1 MANAS
6 LMTWNAA
13 KQEGRRPLVQGD
25 IAMRAKSP
33 KPPHPTRKRRAVPIA
48 NALKRSLRTLSRAQV
63 SDEDIDILFNE
74 VHADRSYCI
83 ILASMIERHLEQA
96 IIERLRLINKEA
108 EKLLFERE
116 GALST
121 FFGNIHLGY
130 ALGLFDDRMR
140 DDLNV
145 IRRIR
150 NAFAHSS
157 LPITFESPEVRDEIG
172 KLQRRYSFFGAQDY
186 PDVSEAKKHL
196 SECFLGI
203 CQLLFAAITQQ
214 KNEAKLIVK
223 ALRFYS
229 DSLSRE

>member
-1 MANAS
+1 
-6 LMTWNAA
+6 
-13 KQEGRRPLVQGD
+13 
-25 IAMRAKSP
+25 MRAKSP
-33 KPPHPTRKRRAVPIA
+33 KPPHPTTKRRGVPIA
-48 NALKRSLRTLSRAQV
+48 AGIKRSLRTLSRAQLT
-63 SDEDIDILFNE
+63 DDDDIAILFDE

-96 IIERLRLINKEA
+96 IIERLRLINKDA
-108 EKLLFERE
+108 EKPLFDRE

-130 ALGLFDDRMR
+130 ALGLFSDTVR

-157 LPITFESPEVRDEIG
+157 LPITFESPEVSDEIG
-172 KLQRRYSFFGAQDY
+172 KLQTRYSLAHDY
-186 PDVSEAKKHL
+186 PDVSEEKKHL

-203 CQLLFAAITQQ
+203 CQVLFAAIAQQ
-214 KNEAKLIVK
+214 KKEAQYIVT
-223 ALRFYS
+223 ALRFYR